1 MRWYFTS
8 LYTNNPTKFLYRT
21 SDNHRFHSLNK
32 RMSLLLLFALA
43 VVRTPSYLLIKDQK
57 TLVLSE
63 DIDKSAIIYRP
74 IRFVTHKRFA
84 VLFSLPSYCVMCS
97 SWKYPYSPHRRD
109 WKFLGGGVSQRP
121 KNLSKCMMLDWNFQ
135 RGGRSKKKSL
145 PWGRYG

>member
-1 MRWYFTS
+1 MNFYATGRERKEDGKPCV
-8 LYTNNPTKFLYRT
+8 TNVTIFCLKNFPP
-21 SDNHRFHSLNK
+21 SC
-32 RMSLLLLFALA
+32 LF
-43 VVRTPSYLLIKDQK
+43 VKDQK

-74 IRFVTHKRFA
+74 IRFVTQKRFA

-135 RGGRSKKKSL
+135 RGGGSKKKSL

>member
-1 MRWYFTS
+1 MNFYATGRERKEDGKRCV
-8 LYTNNPTKFLYRT
+8 TNVTIFCLKNFP
-21 SDNHRFHSLNK
+21 
-32 RMSLLLLFALA
+32 
-43 VVRTPSYLLIKDQK
+43 PSYL
-57 TLVLSE
+57 LVLSE

-74 IRFVTHKRFA
+74 IRFVTQKRFA
-84 VLFSLPSYCVMCS
+84 VLFSLPSCCVMCS

-135 RGGRSKKKSL
+135 RGGGSKKKSL